1 MEYKD
6 YYKILGVGR
15 GASAD
20 DIKRAYRRLARQF
33 HPDVNKKADA
43 EDRFK
48 ELGEAYEV
56 LKDPKKRLTYDQQ
69 GSHWRA
75 QQDPS
80 TAGGRN
86 GGARPG
92 SGGFATGDGEHSDFF
107 ENLFGRTFRQNRRPK
122 DAPAPNSDRDQ
133 HVSIQINIEDSY
145 RGVTRTMTL
154 QLEDVDSHGQRS
166 LRNRTLSVKVPRGI
180 RPGQQIRLAGQ
191 GRPKQGKIPAGDLLV
206 DVAFNPHALFR
217 VEGRDVHIDFPVAPW
232 EAALGATV
240 VVPTP
245 NGTVD
250 MRIPVGTTAGKKLR
264 LKGKGLPADSP
275 GDFYVNL
282 EIVLPPPIDQKTKDF
297 YLEMARELAFN
308 PREKMGV

>member
-6 YYKILGVGR
+6 YYKILGVSR

-56 LKDPKKRLTYDQQ
+56 LKDPKKRLTYDQK
-69 GSHWRA
+69 GPHWRA
-75 QQDPS
+75 QQDPG
-80 TAGGRN
+80 TAGGRKS
-86 GGARPG
+86 GARPG
-92 SGGFATGDGEHSDFF
+92 PGGFAAGDGEHSDFF
-107 ENLFGRTFRQNRRPK
+107 ESLFGRTFRQNRRPK
-122 DAPAPNSDRDQ
+122 DAPSQDNGMDQ
-133 HVSIQINIEDSY
+133 HASIQIDIEDSY

-154 QLEDVDSHGQRS
+154 QLEDVDSQGQRS

-191 GRPKQGKIPAGDLLV
+191 GRPKQGKVPAGDLLV
-206 DVAFNPHALFR
+206 EVGFNPHMLFR
-217 VEGRDVHIDFPVAPW
+217 VEGRDVHLDFPVAPW

-245 NGTVD
+245 DGTVD

-264 LKGKGLPADSP
+264 LKGKGLPCDSP

-282 EIVLPPPIDQKTKDF
+282 EIVLPPPIDQKARDF

-308 PREKMGV
+308 PREKMRV